1 MKPAPTA
8 IAAALWL
15 IAGGGARALA
25 HQQTTSFGEIAY
37 PAPGTDG
44 ANLTWRL
51 RIRTLD
57 LARLLGPR
65 MWGRAEP
72 ARRAAGRGHRGRRDD
87 APLRAGR
94 GDPPF

>member
-44 ANLTWRL
+44 A
-51 RIRTLD
+51 D
-57 LARLLGPR
+57 
-65 MWGRAEP
+65 
-72 ARRAAGRGHRGRRDD
+72 
-87 APLRAGR
+87 
-94 GDPPF
+94 